1 MVTPSASDA
10 SFALYIQRETCTI
23 IILLAFNVGVF
34 ISLCPLVDQ
43 GFSKKSLSFICP
55 HRPFLADSPRTLV
68 STSKTDQATHQY
80 ILFCSNLSQ
89 AWEEVPRTL
98 G

>member
-43 GFSKKSLSFICP
+43 GFRKKSLSFICP
-55 HRPFLADSPRTLV
+55 FLADSPHTLV
-68 STSKTDQATHQY
+68 SIGKTDQATHQY
-80 ILFCSNLSQ
+80 ILFCANLSQ

>member
-34 ISLCPLVDQ
+34 ISLYPLVDQ
-43 GFSKKSLSFICP
+43 GFRKK
-55 HRPFLADSPRTLV
+55 A
-68 STSKTDQATHQY
+68 
-80 ILFCSNLSQ
+80 
-89 AWEEVPRTL
+89 
-98 G
+98 